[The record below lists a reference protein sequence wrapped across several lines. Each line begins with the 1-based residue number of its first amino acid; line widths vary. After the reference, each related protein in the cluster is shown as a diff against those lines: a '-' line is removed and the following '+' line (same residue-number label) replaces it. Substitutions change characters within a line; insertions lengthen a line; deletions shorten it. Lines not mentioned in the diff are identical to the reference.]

1 MPKTSNVRLC
11 VRISHRTH
19 TPVHWTP
26 ECRHSAS
33 QASGPVSTATSAHVS
48 TRQHTPAHI
57 NMRQHASKLQLKLLS
72 LYEVGRTEGE
82 RGREEGVGRAV
93 QGAQARHTSIHIN
106 RDCLDTTKTAERN
119 TYSYPP
125 TLPFRLLCPLP
136 CYFLP
141 RRVQRGW
148 EGLGLDMWQQELG
161 WWGLCTVFGK
171 VLPSPGRMV

>member
-1 MPKTSNVRLC
+1 MSSYSFV
-11 VRISHRTH
+11 RTH
-19 TPVHWTP
+19 THNTPVHWTP

-93 QGAQARHTSIHIN
+93 QGAQERHTSIHIN
-106 RDCLDTTKTAERN
+106 RDILLFCRSDYVVLCLFT
-119 TYSYPP
+119 
-125 TLPFRLLCPLP
+125 F
-136 CYFLP
+136 FQ

-148 EGLGLDMWQQELG
+148 EGVGLDMWQQELG